1 MSGIQGR
8 RRVGRS
14 VGALFAGVL
23 TGVVLSLGTDM
34 LLRAGGILPPL
45 GQYMSAGL
53 FLLATAYRTVYG
65 VAGSYVAARL
75 APSRPMA
82 HAMWLGVLGMA
93 VCILGAAAT
102 WNKGPEFGPPWY
114 PLALVAL
121 ALPQSWA
128 GGKLG
133 ELQHPES
140 QQIQPEGI

>member
-53 FLLATAYRTVYG
+53 FLLATA
-65 VAGSYVAARL
+65 
-75 APSRPMA
+75 
-82 HAMWLGVLGMA
+82 
-93 VCILGAAAT
+93 
-102 WNKGPEFGPPWY
+102 
-114 PLALVAL
+114 
-121 ALPQSWA
+121 
-128 GGKLG
+128 
-133 ELQHPES
+133 
-140 QQIQPEGI
+140 